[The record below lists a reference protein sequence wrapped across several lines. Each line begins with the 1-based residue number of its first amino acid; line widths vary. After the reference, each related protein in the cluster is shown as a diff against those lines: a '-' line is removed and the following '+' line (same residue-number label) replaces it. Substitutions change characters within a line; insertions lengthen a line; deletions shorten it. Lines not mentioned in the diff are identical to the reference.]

1 MEVPTSKFNLIF
13 TNLGLVQI
21 AKTIYRHLDLKT
33 LANCRLV
40 SKSWKTSIDNS
51 RVIDQL
57 LRQELGQIRDRHQD
71 QWNQEILRNPFSSH
85 IYDQLI
91 ENASI
96 RDLKIIISF
105 IKKRETQNLEIF
117 VGNTPF
123 HVACKEGQFDV
134 VELMV
139 NNQSKTFSINLNAQ
153 NVNGMTPFDLAFNSG
168 RMKIVQLLWDECT
181 RKRKDFNVLDEMI
194 LVSKKR
200 RFCY

>member
-21 AKTIYRHLDLKT
+21 AKTIYLHLDLKT

-51 RVIDQL
+51 KVFDQL

-71 QWNQEILRNPFSSH
+71 QWNQEILQSQ

-91 ENASI
+91 KNASI
-96 RDLKIIISF
+96 QELKIIISF
-105 IKKRETQNLEIF
+105 IKKREIQDLEFF

-153 NVNGMTPFDLAFNSG
+153 NVNGMTPFDLAFNAG

-181 RKRKDFNVLDEMI
+181 RKRKVFNVLDEMI

>member
-51 RVIDQL
+51 KVFDQL
-57 LRQELGQIRDRHQD
+57 LRQELSQIRDRHQD
-71 QWNQEILRNPFSSH
+71 QWNQEILQSH

-91 ENASI
+91 KNASI
-96 RDLKIIISF
+96 QELKIIISF
-105 IKKRETQNLEIF
+105 IKKRETQDLGIF

-123 HVACKEGQFDV
+123 QVTCKERQFDV
-134 VELMV
+134 VEVMV
-139 NNQSKTFSINLNAQ
+139 HNQSKTFSINLNAQ

-200 RFCY
+200 RLCY

>member
-71 QWNQEILRNPFSSH
+71 QWNQEILQSH

-91 ENASI
+91 KNASI
-96 RDLKIIISF
+96 QELKILISF
-105 IKKRETQNLEIF
+105 IKKRETQDLEIF

-123 HVACKEGQFDV
+123 HVACKERQFDV

-139 NNQSKTFSINLNAQ
+139 TNQSKSFNINLK
-153 NVNGMTPFDLAFNSG
+153 VF
-168 RMKIVQLLWDECT
+168 V
-181 RKRKDFNVLDEMI
+181 
-194 LVSKKR
+194 
-200 RFCY
+200 